1 MLWLIFNLLA
11 YNCRI
16 LHLDLEMNTKKRERE
31 REKREWA
38 RLELAY
44 DQQALKPC
52 TYRKNKD
59 SLDKD

>member
-16 LHLDLEMNTKKRERE
+16 LHLDLEMNTKERE

-38 RLELAY
+38 RLELAF
-44 DQQALKPC
+44 DKQALKPC
-52 TYRKNKD
+52 TYGKNRD